1 MTSPDLHIAAILFD
15 MDGVIID
22 THDSVT
28 AYWHTLAEQ
37 HGVTLT
43 EDDFKT
49 HIYGSP
55 LFYSLD
61 RLFPHLTAEQR
72 QAAADYLYVYETE
85 QLQYPAI
92 PGVVDLLRSLRGRV
106 PVALVTSGDRAKVHA
121 VFDQLD
127 LHDLFDAR
135 VTAEDVTT
143 GKPDP
148 ACYLLGAERVGVD
161 PARCVVFEDSRNGA
175 QAGLSAGCTVIGVQP
190 PEDVQ
195 PLLDLG
201 ARHVI
206 RDFAD
211 ATINGDVLTLP
222 PDVRVRWG

>member
-1 MTSPDLHIAAILFD
+1 MPTTIQIAAILFD

-28 AYWHTLAEQ
+28 AYWHTIAAQ
-37 HGVTLT
+37 HSVTLT
-43 EDDFKT
+43 ADDFKT

-55 LFYSLD
+55 LHYSLD

-72 QAAADYLYVYETE
+72 QAAADYLYIYETE
-85 QLQYPAI
+85 ELHYEAV
-92 PGVVDLLRSLRGRV
+92 PGVIDLLRSLRGRV
-106 PVALVTSGDRAKVHA
+106 PVALVTSGDRAKVRA
-121 VFDQLD
+121 VFGQLG
-127 LHDLFDAR
+127 LGDLFDAR
-135 VTAEDVTT
+135 VTADDVTA

-148 ACYLLGAERVGVD
+148 ACYRLGAARLGVD

-175 QAGLSAGCTVIGVQP
+175 RAAISAGCTVIGVQP
-190 PEDVQ
+190 PEDAG

-206 RDFAD
+206 SDFSD
-211 ATINGDVLTLP
+211 ARVEGDRLHLPGDVCL
-222 PDVRVRWG
+222 RWR

>member
-1 MTSPDLHIAAILFD
+1 MTFPDIRIAAILFD

-28 AYWHTLAEQ
+28 AYWHTLAAQ

-43 EDDFKT
+43 DDDFNT

-55 LFYSLD
+55 LMYSLD
-61 RLFPHLTAEQR
+61 RLFPHLTAAQR
-72 QAAADYLYVYETE
+72 QAAADYLYIYETE
-85 QLQYPAI
+85 QLQYAAM
-92 PGVVDLLRSLRGRV
+92 PGVIDLLRSLRGRL
-106 PVALVTSGDRAKVHA
+106 PVALVTSGDRAKVRA

-127 LHDLFDAR
+127 LHALFDAL
-135 VTAEDVTT
+135 VTTEDVAA

-148 ACYLLGAERVGVD
+148 ACYRLGAQRLGTD
-161 PARCVVFEDSRNGA
+161 PARCVVFEDSCNGA
-175 QAGLSAGCTVIGVQP
+175 RAGISAGGIVIGVQP
-190 PEDVQ
+190 PENAG

-206 RDFAD
+206 RDFAGVRVAGD
-211 ATINGDVLTLP
+211 ALILP
-222 PDVRVRWG
+222 PDVRLWWG